1 MKDKDLKNF
10 KPNGGIRPSPLK
22 VHNGLIANILQSSSL
37 SNGTR
42 TGQFFS
48 LYDALAELCKD
59 KNVLTPCGTMPRAF
73 LKQIGLNQTYSN
85 QRQSGRCHGRSCNTL
100 IIKYRLF

>member
-37 SNGTR
+37 SNGTISSHESDV
-42 TGQFFS
+42 GVYQ
-48 LYDALAELCKD
+48 
-59 KNVLTPCGTMPRAF
+59 
-73 LKQIGLNQTYSN
+73 NQEM
-85 QRQSGRCHGRSCNTL
+85 
-100 IIKYRLF
+100 I

>member
-22 VHNGLIANILQSSSL
+22 VHNGLIANILQSSYPP
-37 SNGTR
+37 NGTK

-48 LYDALAELCKD
+48 LYDALAELCKEKKCSD
-59 KNVLTPCGTMPRAF
+59 AMRDDATAALVTN
-73 LKQIGLNQTYSN
+73 
-85 QRQSGRCHGRSCNTL
+85 RSEPDV
-100 IIKYRLF
+100 F